1 MQMLRVGQ
9 QSRTHFHMSALPL
22 RNKPRLK
29 EIRIQLERRAEYHYV
44 TVSVKEMVRAVDLR
58 NESEIMTHMS

>member
-9 QSRTHFHMSALPL
+9 QSRAHFQMSSLSL

-29 EIRIQLERRAEYHYV
+29 EMRIQLELRAEYDYV

-58 NESEIMTHMS
+58 NESEIMTHMW

>member
-1 MQMLRVGQ
+1 
-9 QSRTHFHMSALPL
+9 MSSLPL

-29 EIRIQLERRAEYHYV
+29 EMRIQLERRAEYDCV

-58 NESEIMTHMS
+58 NESEIMTHM